1 MLARFR
7 LSLVV
12 VVNHIVRAHCF
23 TIVLNDGMVFRSSK
37 SIPEF
42 QLPPEIALE
51 LLKAANY
58 LDT

>member
-1 MLARFR
+1 M
-7 LSLVV
+7 V

-23 TIVLNDGMVFRSSK
+23 TIVLNNGMVFRSSK